1 MENWYWSLTEWRGE
15 VAWLLLLMMAYLSL
29 RFLFSA
35 RKETTFH
42 KHRLV
47 TCGLSTAALLPVG
60 IHPSLGILPTLATVG
75 LVCLACSAG
84 ASRSAWSQRFL
95 TGTGLVFLLGS
106 AGMAFSGYVLAMGS
120 GPSMWP
126 TASKHLSLFL
136 MDNHQTT
143 WERGTVI
150 SFGVP
155 MAEAAS
161 DADTGWPAGRY
172 QKRIIG
178 LPGDWVAIEDYALKV
193 NGQTVADCR
202 PERALERFSN
212 STWLCAGQLG
222 NVSYRMVWG
231 DPEIWMN
238 GRQNWHVPAGET
250 LVLGDNLPESA
261 DSRYRGTVPLR
272 WVSGRFFASW

>member
-15 VAWLLLLMMAYLSL
+15 VAWLLLLMMVYLSL

-35 RKETTFH
+35 RNGSTPR

-47 TCGLSTAALLPVG
+47 TCGVSTAALVPIG
-60 IHPSLGILPTLATVG
+60 IHPSLGILPTLVTVG

-84 ASRSAWSQRFL
+84 SSRLVWGERLL
-95 TGTGLVFLLGS
+95 TSTGLVLLLGS

-126 TASKHLSLFL
+126 TASRHLSLFL
-136 MDNHQTT
+136 MDNHQRT
-143 WERGTVI
+143 WERGTVV

-155 MAEAAS
+155 MAEAAA
-161 DADTGWPAGRY
+161 DANTGWPAGRY

-178 LPGDWVAIEDYALKV
+178 LPGDRVVMEDYALV
-193 NGQTVADCR
+193 INGITVADCR
-202 PERALERFSN
+202 PEKALERLSN
-212 STWLCAGQLG
+212 STWLCAGRLN

-231 DPEIWMN
+231 APEIWMN
-238 GRQNWHVPAGET
+238 GRQEWRVPAGET